1 MVYRGRQ
8 IVKRPSDK
16 HVDAQE
22 LAALVPWP
30 KRGREPQEI
39 SAEAARGAESHAAAC
54 PRCRT
59 KISEYQQL
67 VNGLL
72 QAAVSNATPPGV
84 DCPKQ
89 EDVDWHEVAAGLWPE
104 ARASQLIL
112 HAALCDHCGPLLRA
126 ATSVDDDATPRE
138 NELLAQLKAPTRPR
152 MQAKAEPAELF
163 TRTES
168 SWRRFFDWKPLVTA
182 AALLVLAGVLGYR
195 PSSTTPPVSGMAY
208 AEFAVQ
214 VHKQHAQGILPL
226 DVREESQQALN
237 KWFKT
242 KAPFPLE
249 LPATETPP
257 SGDLPFRLEGA
268 RLMQIGGEKTAAYI
282 AYQMPSGPVSLLVT
296 PVSVSVASGGVEVDF
311 QKVNF
316 HYRMVGRYKVVTWS
330 IHDLTYALV
339 SQEGNGTQR
348 SCMVCHSAM
357 KDRDLSQTP
366 APAPANPALQ

>member
-22 LAALVPWP
+22 LAALFPWP
-30 KRGREPQEI
+30 KRGEEPREI
-39 SAEAARGAESHAAAC
+39 SAEATRDAESHAAAC
-54 PRCRT
+54 PPCRT
-59 KISEYQQL
+59 KVSEYQQL
-67 VNGLL
+67 VNRLS

-138 NELLAQLKAPTRPR
+138 NELLAQLKVPTRPR

-163 TRTES
+163 TTTES

-182 AALLVLAGVLGYR
+182 AALLVLAGVLSYR
-195 PSSTTPPVSGMAY
+195 PSPTTPPVSGMAY

-214 VHKQHAQGILPL
+214 VHKQYAQGILPL

-237 KWFKT
+237 EWFKA
-242 KAPFPLE
+242 KSPFPLE
-249 LPATETPP
+249 LPAPETP
-257 SGDLPFRLEGA
+257 GVELPYRLEGA
-268 RLMQIGGEKTAAYI
+268 RLMQVGGAKTAAYI
-282 AYQMPSGPVSLLVT
+282 AYHMPSGPVSLVVT
-296 PVSVSVASGGVEVDF
+296 PASVSVASGGVEANF
-311 QKVNF
+311 KKVNF
-316 HYRMVGRYKVVTWS
+316 HYRMVGGYKVVTWS

-339 SQEGNGTQR
+339 SQEGNSTQR
-348 SCMVCHSAM
+348 SCMVCHSTM
-357 KDRDLSQTP
+357 KDRDLSETP
-366 APAPANPALQ
+366 APLPANPALQ